1 MEYWLYSVLLQELY
15 YWSITSNSQNLLNP
29 YLHTMKSIDIS
40 VNELPGIVQGEC
52 IQQSTE
58 PNTFIKQ
65 LVIDSR
71 KLMAPAGAV
80 FFAID
85 GKHHDG
91 HAHITEMYKKGVRIF
106 IVEKSISLNEIPQA
120 ACIRVKS
127 SVSAL
132 QACAAYRRKQLDIP
146 IVAITGSNAKTIVKE
161 WLSQTVAADYSVV
174 KSPRSYNSQIGVPL
188 SVWALNER
196 HTIGIFEA
204 GISTTK
210 EMQALQK
217 VIEPTIGIFTN
228 IGSAHDKGFKNREEK
243 IQEKLKLFADCKVVI
258 YCSDHEEIHAE
269 ITAQHLPTFN
279 WSLQSSATIEYSIAA
294 KDSFQTQIEVKTKE
308 HQGFFYLPFVDDAS
322 IENALHVATTLFY
335 LGYSIQEVSRKIS
348 GLQAVGMR
356 LELKEANNDCY
367 LIDDSYNND
376 LAGLSIALDFL
387 EHVKQSEVKTVI
399 LSDVLESG
407 LDSAVL
413 YKEVA
418 SYLTTAQVQ
427 RVIAIGSQITELK
440 KWYNGRAEYYPTTE
454 AFIKDLTKTVFEKEI
469 VLVKGARIFQFEKI
483 VSRLQHKVHET
494 VLEINLDALIHNLN
508 VYRSKLKPDTKIM
521 CMVKAFSYGS
531 GGFEIA
537 QLLQY
542 HGVDYLAV
550 AYADEGA
557 RLRENGITLPIM
569 VMNPTLSSFDTIL
582 RYELEPEIYEPV
594 LLKQI
599 IEYAQAK
606 QKHIGIHIKID
617 TGMKRLGFEKKDV
630 TEIAQQLKHTEF
642 VKVYSVFTHL
652 AASDSAEHDA
662 FTAHQL
668 NLFDEVISLFQTTL
682 NYSFIK
688 HAANSSGIM
697 RFKEAH
703 YDMVR
708 LGIGLYG
715 VESAGLYQNELQAIS
730 VFKTHISQIKEIT
743 TEESV
748 GYSRKGRVTKP
759 SKIATIA
766 VGYADGYNRRFGN
779 GIGEVLVNGVRCP
792 IIGNVCMDMS
802 MVDVTDA
809 HAAQGDEVILFGHN
823 PTVSDLAKRIGTIP
837 YEILTSVGARVKR
850 IFYSE

>member
-1 MEYWLYSVLLQELY
+1 
-15 YWSITSNSQNLLNP
+15 
-29 YLHTMKSIDIS
+29 MKSIDIS
-40 VNELPGIVQGEC
+40 VEELPAIVQGKL
-52 IQQSTE
+52 IQSAGS
-58 PNTFIKQ
+58 NTFIKQ

-71 KLMAPAGAV
+71 KLMAPTGAV
-80 FFAID
+80 FFAIN

-91 HAHITEMYKKGVRIF
+91 HLHIADMYKKGVRIF
-106 IVEKSISLNEIPQA
+106 IIEKEITLENIPEA
-120 ACIRVKS
+120 TCIRVQSAVK
-127 SVSAL
+127 AL
-132 QACAAYRRKQLDIP
+132 QACATYKRNQFDIP
-146 IVAITGSNAKTIVKE
+146 VVAITGSNAKTIVKE
-161 WLSQTVAADYSVV
+161 WLSQALLTDYSVV
-174 KSPRSYNSQIGVPL
+174 KSPRSYNSQVGVPL

-204 GISTTK
+204 GISTK
-210 EMQALQK
+210 DEMQMLQK

-228 IGSAHDKGFKNREEK
+228 IGSAHDEGFQSTREK
-243 IQEKLKLFADCKVVI
+243 IHEKLKLFAGCKSVI
-258 YCSDHEEIHAE
+258 YCSDHEAIHAE
-269 ITAQHLPTFN
+269 VLAQQLPVFN
-279 WSLQSSATIEYSIAA
+279 WSLKNAASVEYNITA
-294 KDSFQTQIEVKTKE
+294 KDSFQTRIEVITKE
-308 HQGFFYLPFVDDAS
+308 YQGSFVMPFIDDAS
-322 IENALHVATTLFY
+322 IENVLHVVTTLFY

-348 GLQAVGMR
+348 SLQAVGMR
-356 LELKEANNDCY
+356 LELKEANNGCY
-367 LIDDSYNND
+367 VIDDSYNND

-387 EHVKQSEVKTVI
+387 EHVKQSELKTII

-407 LDSAVL
+407 LDSTVL

-418 SYLTTAQVQ
+418 AYLTTAKAQ
-427 RVIAIGSQITELK
+427 RVIAIGSHITELK
-440 KWYNGRAEYYPTTE
+440 KWYNGIAAYYPTTE
-454 AFIKDLTKTVFEKEI
+454 AFLKDLNNTIFEKEI
-469 VLVKGARIFQFEKI
+469 VLVKGARVFQFEKI
-483 VSRLQHKVHET
+483 VSRLQHKMHET

-508 VYRSKLKPDTKIM
+508 VYRSKLKPNTKIM

-542 HGVDYLAV
+542 HGVNYLAV

-557 RLRENGITLPIM
+557 RLRENGITLPVM
-569 VMNPTLSSFDTIL
+569 VMNPTLSSFDTML

-599 IEYAQAK
+599 IEYAHAK
-606 QKHIGIHIKID
+606 QKQIGIHIKVD

-630 TEIAQQLKHTEF
+630 AGISQQLKETEF
-642 VKVYSVFTHL
+642 VKVLSVFTHL
-652 AASDSAEHDA
+652 AASDGAEHDA

-668 NLFDEVISLFQTTL
+668 RLFDEVAGMFNATL
-682 NYSFIK
+682 DYSFLK

-715 VESAGLYQNELQAIS
+715 VESAGLYQHELQPIS

-748 GYSRKGRVTKP
+748 GYSRKGRVTKA
-759 SKIATIA
+759 SRIATIA

-779 GIGEVLVNGVRCP
+779 GIGEVMVNGVRCP

-802 MVDVTDA
+802 MVDVTEA
-809 HAAQGDEVILFGHN
+809 NAAQGDEVILFGSN

>member
-1 MEYWLYSVLLQELY
+1 
-15 YWSITSNSQNLLNP
+15 
-29 YLHTMKSIDIS
+29 MKSIDIS
-40 VNELPGIVQGEC
+40 VEQLSTIVGGKVL
-52 IQQSTE
+52 QSADSDTV
-58 PNTFIKQ
+58 IKQ
-65 LVIDSR
+65 LILDSR

-91 HAHITEMYKKGVRIF
+91 HAHIEELFNKGVRIF
-106 IVEKSISLNEIPQA
+106 IIEKNIPLA
-120 ACIRVKS
+120 KIPGSTVILVGS
-127 SVSAL
+127 SVAAL
-132 QACAAYRRKQLDIP
+132 QACAAYRRAQVTIP
-146 IVAITGSNAKTIVKE
+146 VIAITGSNAKTIVKE
-161 WLSQTVAADYSVV
+161 WLSQVLSTEYSIV

-204 GISTTK
+204 GISTTN

-217 VIEPTIGIFTN
+217 IIRPNIGIFTN
-228 IGSAHDKGFKNREEK
+228 IGSAHDEGFHNRQEK
-243 IQEKLKLFADCKVVI
+243 IREKLKLFSACDALI
-258 YCSDHEEIHAE
+258 YCKDQEEVDAE
-269 ITAQHLPTFN
+269 IRSAGIPVFD
-279 WSLQSSATIEYSIAA
+279 WSLKGKATVEYSIIE
-294 KDSFQTQIEVKTKE
+294 KDSIQTKIKVLVKDTA
-308 HQGFFYLPFVDDAS
+308 GVFDLPFVDEAS
-322 IENALHVATTLFY
+322 VENALHVTTTLFY
-335 LGYSIQEVSRKIS
+335 LGYSVQEAARKVQ
-348 GLQAVGMR
+348 LLLPLEMR
-356 LELKEANNDCY
+356 LALKEANNGCY
-367 LIDDSYNND
+367 VIDDSYNND

-387 EHVKQSEVKTVI
+387 EHVKQSEIKTVI

-418 SYLTTAQVQ
+418 ANLTAARVH
-427 RVIAIGSQITELK
+427 RVIAIGKQIQELK
-440 KWYNGRAEYYPTTE
+440 KSYTGKADYYTTTE
-454 AFIKDLTKTVFEKEI
+454 DFLKDLPKFKFQKEVI
-469 VLVKGARIFQFEKI
+469 LVKGARVFQFEKI
-483 VSRLQHKVHET
+483 VSQLQHKVHET

-508 VYRSKLKPDTKIM
+508 VYRSRLKTGTKIM

-594 LLKQI
+594 LLQQI
-599 IEYAQAK
+599 IEYAAAK
-606 QKHIGIHIKID
+606 NKHIGVHIKID
-617 TGMKRLGFEKKDV
+617 TGMKRLGFEQKDINGV
-630 TEIAQQLKHTEF
+630 AVLLSSNPNI
-642 VKVYSVFTHL
+642 KVLSAFTHL
-652 AASDSAEHDA
+652 AASDSAEHDGFTQKQLSA
-662 FTAHQL
+662 FDA
-668 NLFDEVISLFQTTL
+668 IAATL
-682 NYSFIK
+682 KNTLRYPFLK

-697 RFKEAH
+697 RFPEAH

-730 VFKTHISQIKEIT
+730 VFKTHISQIKEISA
-743 TEESV
+743 EESV
-748 GYSRKGRVTKP
+748 GYSRKGRVAKA
-759 SKIATIA
+759 SRIATIA
-766 VGYADGYNRRFGN
+766 VGYADGYNRRFSN
-779 GIGEVLVNGVRCP
+779 GVGEVLVNGVRCP

-802 MVDVTDA
+802 MVDVTEA
-809 HAAQGDEVILFGHN
+809 NARQGDEVILFGEN
-823 PTVSDLAKRIGTIP
+823 PTVTELAQKTGTIA

-850 IFYSE
+850 IFYSA